1 MNFVQGCQDT
11 TNTEQMVAF
20 WTYTIDLHVRMV
32 EFAIFPE
39 ELTHLSKETMHVTG
53 TNTMV
58 SFMGAVRS
66 GFRESI
72 QALPSDIREHVEKYI
87 TERLN
92 KLREQKRTRKLLACD
107 ILFGTKDPFN
117 CYYSEVRLRE
127 KSNINYL

>member
-1 MNFVQGCQDT
+1 
-11 TNTEQMVAF
+11 
-20 WTYTIDLHVRMV
+20 
-32 EFAIFPE
+32 
-39 ELTHLSKETMHVTG
+39 MHVTG

-72 QALPSDIREHVEKYI
+72 QALPSDLREHVEKYI

-117 CYYSEVRLRE
+117 CYYSEE
-127 KSNINYL
+127 HFDINITSKQLYSHDIQPYNANHSIASTGSVFAMLSLLVYFSVSE